1 MNVVLL
7 QGPLGPFFQTLGNHL
22 INEGHQVYKICF
34 NGGDECWPT
43 DAKLVRYTAP
53 IKYWSKYFS
62 EFCST
67 HKIDA
72 VLVYGDCRSYHAL
85 AAKVCTRM
93 DIAFWALEEGY
104 LRPDFVTMEQGGVNA
119 NSPHYPVRANLA
131 NYKADTPGSYRV
143 IVGKTFGAR
152 AWYASRYHI
161 NKFLGRVRYTHFVDH
176 RPWGLVK
183 EALSWVKG
191 GLIKLR
197 YKPRDK
203 ALLTHLQAHAGS
215 VFLLPLQVSED
226 FQIRNHS
233 NYRDVASVI
242 NEVVTSFARHSDPQD
257 ILLIKHHP
265 MDRGFIDYQDQ
276 ILRLVNALKVQ
287 NRVHYG
293 YELPLPKVY
302 PLLKGVVT
310 VNSTVGFSALLH
322 QVPVKC
328 LGRALY
334 HIKGLT
340 SDVPLSRFWHEQAEV
355 DMEVFENVRTA
366 FLHETQLNGCYYKDM
381 ELTAQKVCQKMAS
394 SIAHQLN
401 LELVS

>member
-1 MNVVLL
+1 M
-7 QGPLGPFFQTLGNHL
+7 
-22 INEGHQVYKICF
+22 
-34 NGGDECWPT
+34 
-43 DAKLVRYTAP
+43 
-53 IKYWSKYFS
+53 
-62 EFCST
+62 
-67 HKIDA
+67 
-72 VLVYGDCRSYHAL
+72 LVYGDCRSYHAL
-85 AAKVCTRM
+85 AAKVCKRLN
-93 DIAFWALEEGY
+93 IAFWALEEGY

-131 NYKADTPGSYRV
+131 NYKAHTPGSYRV
-143 IVGKTFGAR
+143 IVGKTFSAR

-161 NKFLGRVRYTHFVDH
+161 NKFQGRIRYPHFVDH

-191 GLIKLR
+191 GLIKLS
-197 YKPRDK
+197 YKHRDK
-203 ALLTHLQAHAGS
+203 ALLTHLKAHSGS

-257 ILLIKHHP
+257 RLLIKHHP
-265 MDRGFIDYQDQ
+265 MDRGFIDYHQQISRLAADLNIQD
-276 ILRLVNALKVQ
+276 
-287 NRVHYG
+287 RVHYG

-328 LGRALY
+328 LGKALY
-334 HIKGLT
+334 DIRGLT
-340 SDVPLSRFWHEQAEV
+340 SGVPLSRFWHEQAKV
-355 DMEVFENVRTA
+355 DMQVFDNVRMA
-366 FLHETQLNGCYYKDM
+366 FLYETQLNGCFYKDM
-381 ELTAQKVCQKMAS
+381 ELTAQKVSQKIAS
-394 SIAHQLN
+394 SKTQHISLDLAC
-401 LELVS
+401 